1 MKILK
6 FNVFYKIGIAIVAAL
21 LFKLLFFRLND
32 FLGIDLLIIPFIV
45 LILWEGNIYIDRQL
59 EKKISWLEQPQKRI
73 FRQVTLSLVFSAI
86 TLFVM
91 MNFIHF
97 IRFGDVRLFNR
108 AIQQMFIPA
117 IIITFLALVL
127 HISKQ
132 FFKAWKQSL
141 LEVEKYKTESANAQL
156 QNLKNQLNPHFLF
169 NNLSVLSSLV
179 YQNQDK
185 AVDFINEL
193 SKVYRYVLDNKN
205 TELASLQE
213 ELDFLEHYIYL
224 LKIRFGN
231 NISFDISIEEADKQ
245 KYLPPMCLQTLVENT
260 IQHNEASQAKP
271 LNINIFTENNRLII
285 QNPIQPRSDKAESS
299 QTGLKNMEV
308 RYQFFT
314 DEKIQIIHTE
324 QIFKVILPLI
334 ARQ

>member
-1 MKILK
+1 VKNNLSHILK
-6 FNVFYKIGIAIVAAL
+6 KIGISILAAIA
-21 LFKLLFFRLND
+21 FKLLFFRLPD
-32 FLGIDLLIIPFIV
+32 FLEPDLLVIPFIV
-45 LILWEGNIYIDRQL
+45 LILREGNVFIDRQL
-59 EKKISWLEQPQKRI
+59 EKEYSWLLNPNQRI
-73 FRQVTLSLVFSAI
+73 LVQFVLSLVFSAV
-86 TLFVM
+86 TLFLL
-91 MNFIHF
+91 MNLMHF
-97 IRFGDVRLFNR
+97 TKFNEIRLFNR
-108 AIQQMFIPA
+108 AIRQMFVPA
-117 IIITFLALVL
+117 IIITFLCLVIY
-127 HISKQ
+127 ISGQ

-141 LEVEKYKTESANAQL
+141 LEVEKHKAESAIAQL

-193 SKVYRYVLDNKN
+193 SKVYRYVLENKN

-231 NISFDISIEEADKQ
+231 NISFDISIAKNDKQ

-260 IQHNEASQAKP
+260 IQHNEASQIKP
-271 LNINIFTENNRLII
+271 LSIFIFTENNSLII
-285 QNPIQPRSDKAESS
+285 QNPIQPRSDKVKSS
-299 QTGLKNMEV
+299 ETGLKNMEV

-334 ARQ
+334 QRK